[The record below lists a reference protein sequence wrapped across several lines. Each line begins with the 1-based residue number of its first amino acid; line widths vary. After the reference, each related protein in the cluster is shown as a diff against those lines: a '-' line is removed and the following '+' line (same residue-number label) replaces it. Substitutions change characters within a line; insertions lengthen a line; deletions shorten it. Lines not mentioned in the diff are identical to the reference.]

1 MSTHFG
7 TQPIIVGVDGSGRS
21 IDALQRAAEFARS
34 FQVPLIAIA
43 AWEYPVISDGSL
55 ALTDWSPEG
64 DSAAALDD
72 AVAKAFP
79 SGPPAELTKEVRR
92 GSAARVLI
100 EASQEASMLVVGS
113 RGHGGFTGMLLGSV
127 STQCAQH
134 AHCPVLVIHPRE
146 TER

>member
-7 TQPIIVGVDGSGRS
+7 TKPIIVGVDGSGRS
-21 IDALQRAAEFARS
+21 IDALQRAAELAES
-34 FQVPLIAIA
+34 FQVPLIAMA
-43 AWEYPVISDGSL
+43 AWEYPVIADGSF
-55 ALTDWSPEG
+55 ALTDWSPER
-64 DSAAALDD
+64 DSSAALDD

-79 SGPPAELTKEVRR
+79 AGAPASLTKEVRR

-113 RGHGGFTGMLLGSV
+113 RGHGGFAGMLLGSV

-134 AHCPVLVIHPRE
+134 AHCPVLVIHPPQ
-146 TER
+146 TGS